1 MTGAPPLTA
10 DDFAAI
16 FQTIHGVPPF
26 PWQARLAHQLADG
39 GDWPAALD
47 LPTGSGKTA
56 ALDIAL
62 FHLALQAERGAART
76 APVRIA
82 FVVDRR
88 IIVDAAHERA
98 RKIADALESATES
111 ATDGALGRMAAALRS
126 LSGGGPP
133 LVVQALRGGLPRE
146 GDWARTPAQPTVLC
160 STVDQVGSRL
170 LFRGYGVSDSMKP
183 VHAGLL
189 GADCL
194 LLLDEA
200 HLAAPFAQTLGWVDR
215 YRRPPWTKVEPPPWR
230 VVTLTATPR
239 GSEQGAK
246 PFGLCDDD
254 RADETLSK
262 RLAAAKPAT
271 LRLAAAEANGP
282 THAKALAEAATDLLD
297 RDRPRT
303 LAVVVN
309 RVALARGVFETLRA
323 AMGDDDGT
331 PPEEQKARVIL
342 LTGRVRELDRATLL
356 KTHQERLLSGAEDP
370 SDALPLIVVA
380 TQTIEAGADFD
391 FDAMVTQIAPL
402 DALRQR
408 FGRLNRTGRPIPA
421 SAVIVAAKDEVAKKA
436 DDAVYGDRARATWDW
451 LATIAAK
458 PASKKDAP
466 VVDFGLTAMA
476 ARLDGQD
483 VTDLCST
490 SPDAPI
496 LRPADVT
503 LLSWTAP
510 VPAVDPAVS
519 LFLHGPKSG
528 PADVQIVWRAD
539 IDPDDPELA
548 TELLAL
554 VPPHA
559 GETLAVPVWAA
570 RRWLR
575 HEAGAADTADIEGA
589 PDPDEDRGRHQDR
602 PAVRWAGADSART
615 KRVWPGQIRPG
626 DVIVVPAAYGGC
638 DAFGWSPES
647 PAPVAD
653 LGDHQPSHRRAVR
666 RLHRDLSPDAAW
678 SAAGPFV
685 APEDDTDDRDV
696 REALTGAGIGFLP
709 ADPADPDASER
720 PLGDADVIRLD
731 GYGGLILR
739 ARRRGTGAAPAA
751 VTENDATGSL
761 TGAGLTLQE
770 HAEQVEG
777 MARAFAQAAG
787 LSSDLTEAVAL
798 AARLHDEG
806 KADPRFQVWL
816 HGGDRLAALAAEKT
830 PLAKSSRPMTRA
842 QSARARTTAGLPDL
856 WRHESDSV
864 RRATGD
870 ARLAALAHEDE
881 KKDLRG
887 LVLWLIGTHHGHGRP
902 LFPHAD
908 PPADARYPGGTA
920 GPHCLDFQHDGR
932 DWPQLFAHLTD
943 RFGPWALARLEAIVR
958 LADHR
963 ASEAAEKEPTP

>member
-1 MTGAPPLTA
+1 MTHDAPMLTA
-10 DDFAAI
+10 ADFAPI
-16 FQTIHGVPPF
+16 FQAIHGVPPF
-26 PWQARLAHQLADG
+26 PWQARLARTVAETG
-39 GDWPAALD
+39 AWPAALD

-56 ALDIAL
+56 ALDVAL
-62 FHLALQAERGAART
+62 FHLALQAHKGADRA

-88 IIVDAAHERA
+88 IIVDAAFERA
-98 RKIADALESATES
+98 EKIAKALEA
-111 ATDGALGRMAAALRS
+111 ATDGPLGRMAAALRL

-146 GDWARTPAQPTVLC
+146 RDWARTPAQPTVLC

-200 HLAAPFAQTLGWVDR
+200 HLAAPFAQTLAWMDR
-215 YRRPPWTKVEPPPWR
+215 YRRLPWTQTAPAPWR

-239 GSEQGAK
+239 GDGEGA
-246 PFGLCDDD
+246 PAFGLEDDD
-254 RADETLSK
+254 RADKTLSK
-262 RLAAAKPAT
+262 RLEAKKPAT
-271 LRLAAAEANGP
+271 LRLVPTEALTP
-282 THAKALAEAATDLLD
+282 AHATALAHEAKTLWD
-297 RDRPRT
+297 RDKPRT

-309 RVALARGVFETLRA
+309 RVALARAVFADLRTA
-323 AMGDDDGT
+323 VGDDDANA
-331 PPEEQKARVIL
+331 EETRTARVIL
-342 LTGRVRELDRATLL
+342 LTGRTRELDRAELL
-356 KTHQERLLSGAEDP
+356 ETHRARLLSGARDDP
-370 SDALPLIVVA
+370 NALPLVVVA

-436 DDAVYGDRARATWDW
+436 DDVVYGDRARATWDW
-451 LATIAAK
+451 LTTIAPA

-466 VVDFGLTAMA
+466 AVDFGLTAMA

-483 VTDLCST
+483 VTDLCSA

-539 IDPDDPELA
+539 IDPDAEALA
-548 TELLAL
+548 AEVLAL
-554 VPPHA
+554 VPPHT

-575 HEAGAADTADIEGA
+575 EDVAARTGAADTPDLEGTADPP
-589 PDPDEDRGRHQDR
+589 PDDDRGRHRDR
-602 PAVRWAGADSART
+602 PAFRWAGADSERT
-615 KRVWPGQIRPG
+615 RRIQPHQIRPG
-626 DVIVVPAAYGGC
+626 DVIVVPATYGGC
-638 DAFGWSPES
+638 DEFGWAPES
-647 PAPVAD
+647 TAPVTD
-653 LGDHQPSHRRAVR
+653 LGDQQPPHRLAVR
-666 RLHRDLSPDAAW
+666 RLHPALMSADDWARIAAFVGDDEDQDDAERLAGLAAHGFDLDGSCD
-678 SAAGPFV
+678 
-685 APEDDTDDRDV
+685 
-696 REALTGAGIGFLP
+696 LI
-709 ADPADPDASER
+709 R
-720 PLGDADVIRLD
+720 PD
-731 GYGGLILR
+731 GYGGAILR
-739 ARRRGTGAAPAA
+739 ARRRRETAAPAA
-751 VTENDATGSL
+751 VTEDDASGSL
-761 TGAGLTLQE
+761 TGQGLTLAA

-806 KADPRFQVWL
+806 KRDDRFQVWL
-816 HGGDRLAALAAEKT
+816 HGGNRLAALTAET
-830 PLAKSSRPMTRA
+830 DPLAKSPRPMTRA
-842 QSARARTTAGLPDL
+842 QAQRARESAGLPDL

-864 RRATGD
+864 RRAMGD
-870 ARLAALAHEDE
+870 ARLAALDNE
-881 KKDLRG
+881 DLRA

-902 LFPHAD
+902 LFPHGD
-908 PPADARYPGGTA
+908 PRADARYPDGAA
-920 GPHCLDFQHDGR
+920 GPHCLDFTWEGR
-932 DWPQLFAHLTD
+932 DWPQLFAHLTA
-943 RFGPWALARLEAIVR
+943 RFGPWDLARLEAIVR

-963 ASEAAEKEPTP
+963 ASEAAAATADKEDTP